1 MASGPFA
8 VLRDSGGTVV
18 LAWGD
23 HTLNARARSLGF
35 TALVLAAEG
44 IQDPLGRI
52 RWGLVPVESH
62 MLRPTMAG
70 ARLGRLQREL
80 GIPVLRCGY
89 LDSPNLEQAQAAAM
103 RCGPQIA
110 DLVEAG
116 ERVLVTC
123 AAGENRSA
131 LLAAYARHLLT
142 GEPGSVIYADMERSG
157 PQGFSNN
164 VFRRWVLTWPQE
176 TGRQTTAAWTKGL
189 AIVGGMVAGALL
201 VRFLVPW

>member
-8 VLRDSGGTVV
+8 VLRDSSGAVV

-23 HTLNARARSLGF
+23 HTLNARARTLGF

-44 IQDPLGRI
+44 IQDPN
-52 RWGLVPVESH
+52 
-62 MLRPTMAG
+62 
-70 ARLGRLQREL
+70 GRLEREL
-80 GIPVLRCGY
+80 GITMVRCGY
-89 LDSPNLEQAQAAAM
+89 LDSPNLDQAKAAAM

-110 DLVEAG
+110 DLIEAG
-116 ERVLVTC
+116 HRVLVTC

-176 TGRQTTAAWTKGL
+176 TGRQAIGAWTKGV

-201 VRFLVPW
+201 VRLLVPW